1 MFKKVEIWILYLLA
15 LSNIFIAISFGV
27 LVRQE
32 LVGKQKLGQI
42 SKTALFLA
50 EIPTNLKSILLN
62 NSPLE
67 LKNRKFSNL
76 KGFNGEKVN
85 DQSYLLLSR
94 FSGDLKEG
102 IVELVDLT
110 NFKVL
115 HTWNPDINKFNKS
128 INKIDEFKYIERDA
142 NNARQ
147 ILMHP
152 QLTNDGGLIFTGAT
166 PLRKIDA
173 CSNLIFQKAND
184 QYHHSLEIDNNNN
197 IWTTTYK
204 YPQSLP
210 IKEVGRKNI
219 WDKGFMDDSIIK
231 LSPDGE
237 ILFEKSVAQI
247 FIDNGLEYLLFAVG
261 AVNGFNYAPIHINDV
276 QPVEFDSKYWKKGDL
291 FLSIRAQ
298 SMIVLYRP
306 STNKIIWKGT
316 GPFFHQHDVN
326 ILNDHSIS
334 VFNNNYKIYA
344 DNDVVDGNSEVI
356 IYDFKS
362 NEYKTYL
369 NESLIKNK
377 VNSKTQGRS
386 KILSNG
392 DLFIEEQNQGRI
404 LYFNQDGSLRWT
416 FVNRANDKRIY
427 SLGWSRILSNQKEI
441 KIVRDFLSSR
451 GNCND

>member
-1 MFKKVEIWILYLLA
+1 MFKKVEIWILYLLT
-15 LSNIFIAISFGV
+15 LSNILISICFGV

-32 LVGKQKLGQI
+32 LVGTKKLGWV
-42 SKTALFLA
+42 SKTALFLS
-50 EIPTNLKSILLN
+50 EIPTNLKSILSN

-67 LKNRKFSNL
+67 LNKKKFPNL
-76 KGFNGEKVN
+76 EGFNGETVI
-85 DQSYLLLSR
+85 DQKYLLLSR
-94 FSGDLKEG
+94 YSGELKEG
-102 IVELVDLT
+102 IVELVNLT

-115 HTWNPDINKFNKS
+115 HTWNPDIDQFNKLV
-128 INKIDEFKYIERDA
+128 KKTEEFKFLNRDS
-142 NNARQ
+142 NNSRQ

-152 QLTNDGGLIFTGAT
+152 QLTNDGGLLFTGTT

-173 CSNLIFQKAND
+173 CSNLIFQKESD
-184 QYHHSLEIDNNNN
+184 QFHHSLEIDDKNN
-197 IWTTTYK
+197 IWTTTYL

-210 IKEVGRKNI
+210 KRKVGRKSI
-219 WDKGFMDDSIIK
+219 FSEGFMDDAIVQ
-231 LSPDGE
+231 LSPNGE

-276 QPVEFDSKYWKKGDL
+276 QPVGFDSNYWKKGDL
-291 FLSIRAQ
+291 FLSLRAQ

-326 ILNDHSIS
+326 ILDNKSIS
-334 VFNNNYKIYA
+334 VFNNNYKIFA
-344 DNDVVDGNSEVI
+344 DNDIVDGNSEVI

-362 NEYKTYL
+362 NKYKPYL
-369 NESLIKNK
+369 NDSLVKYG

-392 DLFIEEQNQGRI
+392 DLFIEEQNHGRI
-404 LYFNQDGSLRWT
+404 LYFNKDGSLRWT
-416 FVNRANDKRIY
+416 YVNRAKDNKIY
-427 SLGWSRILSNQKEI
+427 ALGWSRILSSQKDI
-441 KIVRDFLSSR
+441 KTVKDFLSSR
-451 GNCND
+451 GQCND